1 MRGGSNRR
9 GKRPAVAA
17 NSVVGQLD
25 EHSGAGSRARNGN
38 DLAFFRRGAA
48 MSRAHQGKSLI
59 ELLVIISIMSIVTG
73 VSATSLAGLYR
84 VHRRQ
89 ARDVE
94 QAMAI
99 DRLTTRLRTDA
110 HEAAE
115 TAVDG
120 DLVLN
125 LADRRSIRYSYEAPR
140 IIRHVKRD
148 ESVLHRD
155 TFVMPRDV
163 IVAFEKEQVGSGT
176 LIRLSI
182 RPGELKLPAREL

>member
-1 MRGGSNRR
+1 
-9 GKRPAVAA
+9 
-17 NSVVGQLD
+17 
-25 EHSGAGSRARNGN
+25 
-38 DLAFFRRGAA
+38 

-125 LADRRSIRYSYEAPR
+125 LADGRSIRYSYEAPR

-163 IVAFEKEQVGSGT
+163 IVAFDGQPVESPEDLLDLLSGDRVGKPVAISLVRGGAVNEVKVT
-176 LIRLSI
+176 I
-182 RPGELKLPAREL
+182 GERSS